1 MFDRVLVPLDGSALA
16 ETALKAACSLAEE
29 VFLFH
34 AASSSAFERPAAAK
48 YLAGVA
54 GRLRRKGIRVQTRL
68 RSGEP
73 SRLLARAAVKD
84 RIGLVVISGR
94 GRGGGGKGPLG
105 SVAERVLRTSP
116 VPVLLL
122 RGGAK
127 IRRVLVPLRQGC
139 AGLIA
144 TVGELA
150 RPLRAR
156 VALLH
161 PGARKDRRLLVAM
174 DVLTRLG
181 IPARV
186 SARGGAAD
194 LVAVADL
201 GAPARRL
208 LRDSGRSLL
217 LVRRGA

>member
-16 ETALKAACSLAEE
+16 ESALKPACSLADEI
-29 VFLFH
+29 VLFH
-34 AASSSAFERPAAAK
+34 AAAPSASERAEAAK
-48 YLAGVA
+48 YLSAVA
-54 GRLRRKGIRVQTRL
+54 GRLRRKGIQVETRL

-73 SRLLARAAVKD
+73 SRLLARTALKE
-84 RIGLVVISGR
+84 RIDLVVISGR

-127 IRRVLVPLRQGC
+127 IRRVLVPLREGC
-139 AGLIA
+139 PGLIL

-150 RPLRAR
+150 RPLHAK

-161 PGARKDRRLLVAM
+161 PGTRKDRRLVVAM

-181 IPARV
+181 IPARICG
-186 SARGGAAD
+186 RDGPAD
-194 LVAVADL
+194 LVAVTDL
-201 GAPARRL
+201 GGPARRL
-208 LRDSGRSLL
+208 LRDSARSLL

>member
-1 MFDRVLVPLDGSALA
+1 MFDRVLVPLDGSVRA
-16 ETALKAACSLAEE
+16 ETALKAASALADEI
-29 VFLFH
+29 VLFH
-34 AASSSAFERPAAAK
+34 AVTPLAFERAEAAK

-54 GRLRRKGIRVQTRL
+54 GRLRRRGVRVETRL
-68 RSGEP
+68 QSGEP
-73 SRLLARAAVKD
+73 SRLLARAALKD
-84 RIGLVVISGR
+84 RIDLVVISGR

-105 SVAERVLRTSP
+105 SVAGRVLRTSP

-122 RGGAK
+122 RGGTK
-127 IRRVLVPLRQGC
+127 IRHVLVPLREGC

-150 RPLRAR
+150 RPFRAK

-161 PGARKDRRLLVAM
+161 PGARMDRRLRVAM
-174 DVLTRLG
+174 DILTRLG

-186 SARGGAAD
+186 CVRDGGAD
-194 LVAVADL
+194 LVAVTDL

-208 LRDSGRSLL
+208 LRDSERSIL
-217 LVRRGA
+217 LVQRGA